1 MFIFNPIK
9 QTEFYRFEK
18 RSKDIFFTILF
29 SCILKEFSLRFFL
42 DIFSVNYS
50 VNYSNN
56 NLNLKLKE
64 KHKFEFSIF
73 VISLI

>member
-1 MFIFNPIK
+1 MLFI
-9 QTEFYRFEK
+9 
-18 RSKDIFFTILF
+18 TIENDCRNLF
-29 SCILKEFSLRFFL
+29 CILKEFSLRFFL

-50 VNYSNN
+50 VNYGNN